1 MVAIDASTRAR
12 GVIFCTRLSS
22 QEPNF
27 GTHRAGKRAVT
38 GRTHRSGMAG
48 ETRVTVL
55 IRSGRVAATR
65 VQTAP
70 PNELPTRCTGPA
82 PRCSMSRATSAAW
95 PLTVQLASAGGEK
108 PKPGR
113 ARASQLK
120 AGRPGSPDGDVGRDI
135 RSGHV

>member
-1 MVAIDASTRAR
+1 MVAIDASTRAS
-12 GVIFCTRLSS
+12 GVIFWTRLRS

-48 ETRVTVL
+48 ETRVTVR

-70 PNELPTRCTGPA
+70 PNELPTRWTGPR

-95 PLTVQLASAGGEK
+95 PLTVQLASGGGGDPE
-108 PKPGR
+108 PGGCD
-113 ARASQLK
+113 ASEQK
-120 AGRPGSPDGDVGRDI
+120 GRVRG
-135 RSGHV
+135 